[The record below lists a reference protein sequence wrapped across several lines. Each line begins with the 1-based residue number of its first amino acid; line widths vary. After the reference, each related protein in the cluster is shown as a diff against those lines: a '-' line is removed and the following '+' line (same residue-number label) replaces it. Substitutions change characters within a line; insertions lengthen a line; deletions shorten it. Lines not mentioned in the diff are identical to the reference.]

1 MTSPEIVKSRKE
13 TLTLIKV
20 VETIHSVSLKGCFLE
35 LSRLKSFVE
44 EEDYKSALDF
54 VIKTQETIGSFNPA
68 PDIVQIFDR
77 LKQNLL
83 VIILFA
89 EKDCQGELVY
99 IILDTYTEAGINS
112 RDFRHA
118 VSQDDFEGKE
128 NGLKLVVDDLKANP
142 FKGSEMLVTLV
153 NLIRESTNRAIPYH
167 DMLVEITSE

>member
-1 MTSPEIVKSRKE
+1 MTSPEIVKARKE
-13 TLTLIKV
+13 TFTLIKV
-20 VETIHSVSLKGCFLE
+20 VETIHGVSLKGCFLE

-54 VIKTQETIGSFNPA
+54 VMETQETIGSFNPA

-99 IILDTYTEAGINS
+99 IILDIYAEANLNS
-112 RDFRHA
+112 RAFKVA
-118 VSQDDFEGKE
+118 VSQDVYEDKE
-128 NGLKLVVDDLKANP
+128 NGLKLVIDSLKETP
-142 FKGSEMLVTLV
+142 FKGSEMLITLI
-153 NLIRESTNRAIPYH
+153 NLIRKSTNRAMPYH
-167 DMLVEITSE
+167 KLLVES